1 MKHSKRS
8 LFVLCIVGI
17 FLVVYGTSVILRLL
31 LGDFLLDGGLNDLN
45 YLLLTLLCAVP
56 FLFYLVVSKNPFD
69 QVTEV
74 ILTSGLFFLIL
85 FVYANFMLV
94 FSMTEQ
100 SNAIAVRLL
109 ITFPTVALILV
120 VVLNFAKGLNVGD
133 KDLIER

>member
-120 VVLNFAKGLNVGD
+120 VVLNFAKGINVGD